1 MAKSKRNA
9 SGSGNIRE
17 KVIKRKNGKVDTY
30 WEARY
35 SLGFD
40 SHGKQVQKSIS
51 GKTQNE
57 VRAKLIKVLSEID
70 AGTHIEPTKMTVG
83 EWLTIWQRD
92 YLCDVKKSSAY
103 LYASTIKTYVLPE
116 LEKVMLKK
124 LDGIKIQRLYDGLYR
139 PKDGRD
145 PVSAKT
151 IKNIH
156 GILHKSLQQAVELGY
171 IAKNPTVSCKLPKIE
186 KKEIQPLNE
195 EQVAAFL
202 KEVQGS
208 PHEQLYKVA
217 LFTGLRQGELLGLTW
232 DCIDWE
238 HQTLRI
244 YRQLRKE
251 QRKGGEHYFSSPK
264 NGKGRMLKL
273 PASVI
278 QLFKEQQAID
288 EQLKENAQSL
298 WANRDLVFP
307 NAIGD
312 YLSHRTVYDCF
323 KRIVKRIGVP
333 DARFHDLRH
342 TYAYMALS
350 SNIDVK
356 TVQHNL
362 GHSTTDFT
370 LKVYAHVTAQM
381 QENAAESME
390 RYIQSI
396 GAEKGTNKGTTQN

>member
-1 MAKSKRNA
+1 M
-9 SGSGNIRE
+9 
-17 KVIKRKNGKVDTY
+17 
-30 WEARY
+30 
-35 SLGFD
+35 
-40 SHGKQVQKSIS
+40 
-51 GKTQNE
+51 
-57 VRAKLIKVLSEID
+57 
-70 AGTHIEPTKMTVG
+70 
-83 EWLTIWQRD
+83 
-92 YLCDVKKSSAY
+92 KKSSAY

-323 KRIVKRIGVP
+323 KRIVRRIGVP

-370 LKVYAHVTAQM
+370 LKVYAHVTTQM
-381 QENAAESME
+381 QEKAAENME
-390 RYIQSI
+390 NYIRSI
-396 GAEKGTNKGTTQN
+396 GSEKGTNKGTTSQ